1 MANKFKVEIQET
13 VEELEHRLERAI
25 TAASKEKLLLL
36 YWIATKKIKTREELA
51 TMLKRDE
58 STIYRWLRAYKQ
70 GGITSLLTVKKA
82 PGKTPHIPPS
92 VREKLIKKLQEP
104 EGETSYGK
112 LQIWLEKE
120 CGIKVSYKVVHDLVH
135 YKLKAYLK
143 VPRPQSNKVNEV
155 AQTNFKKKLWEI
167 IKVMIKYFGTG
178 QPVRIW
184 CQDESRFGLITM
196 QGRMI
201 TLKGIKPVGKK
212 QWKRGNF
219 YVYGVVEPS
228 TGEQYYQEFAQLNH
242 NCFQEFLNGFS
253 QKYSDYFNL
262 IIMDNGSFHKA
273 LLLDWHD
280 HVMPI
285 YLPAYSPELNPI
297 ERLWEHTK
305 KDLKWENYSSLDK
318 LKEQVDIIIKSLT
331 NEEVLSL
338 CGWDYILE
346 AILSAGS

>member
-13 VEELEHRLERAI
+13 VEELEHRLARAI
-25 TAASKEKLLLL
+25 TSVSKEKLLLL

-58 STIYRWLRAYKQ
+58 STIYRWLRVYKQ

-82 PGKTPHIPPS
+82 PGKTPHRPPE

-112 LQIWLEKE
+112 LQIWLAKE

-135 YKLKAYLK
+135 YKLKSYLK

-196 QGRMI
+196 QGKMI

-228 TGEQYYQEFAQLNH
+228 TGEQYYQEFSQLNH
-242 NCFQEFLNGFS
+242 NCFQEFLNGFA

-305 KDLKWENYSSLDK
+305 KDLKWANYSSLDK

-346 AILSAGS
+346 AILSATS

>member
-1 MANKFKVEIQET
+1 
-13 VEELEHRLERAI
+13 
-25 TAASKEKLLLL
+25 
-36 YWIATKKIKTREELA
+36 
-51 TMLKRDE
+51 MLKRDS

-70 GGITSLLTVKKA
+70 GGINELLSIKKA

-104 EGETSYGK
+104 QGETSYGK
-112 LQIWLEKE
+112 LQLWLEKE

-135 YKLKAYLK
+135 YKLKADLK
-143 VPRPQSNKVNEV
+143 VPRPQSNKANEEV
-155 AQTNFKKKLWEI
+155 QASFKKKLYEL
-167 IKVMIKYFGTG
+167 IKVMIKYFGNSK
-178 QPVRIW
+178 PVRIW
-184 CQDESRFGLITM
+184 CQDESRFGLITIP
-196 QGRMI
+196 GRMI
-201 TLKGIKPVGKK
+201 TLRGVKPIGKK

-219 YVYGVVEPS
+219 YIYGVVEPA
-228 TGEQYYQEFAQLNH
+228 TGEQYYQEFSQLNY
-242 NCFQEFLNGFS
+242 NCFQEFLKGFG
-253 QKYSDYFNL
+253 QKYSESFNL

-273 LLLDWHD
+273 LLLDWAD

-305 KDLKWENYSSLDK
+305 KDLKWEKYSSLDK
-318 LKEQVDIIIKSLT
+318 LKEQVNTIIKSLT

-346 AILSAGS
+346 AILSATSE